1 MPLKETSHLTDADNV
16 TGFHGKAR
24 TFGNFFFNRMRPYLI
39 KPARAWPGK
48 GQVAETSPMT
58 FNFGLITRRHQG
70 GSNTMAMDQKYPAGS
85 LGACGSVAS
94 R

>member
-1 MPLKETSHLTDADNV
+1 MPLKETSHLTDADTV

-24 TFGNFFFNRMRPYLI
+24 TFGNFFFTRMRHFLI
-39 KPARAWPGK
+39 RSAREWPGK
-48 GQVAETSPMT
+48 GQVAETSPMV

-70 GSNTMAMDQKYPAGS
+70 GSNTMAMDQKYLAGS
-85 LGACGSVAS
+85 LGACGSAAS